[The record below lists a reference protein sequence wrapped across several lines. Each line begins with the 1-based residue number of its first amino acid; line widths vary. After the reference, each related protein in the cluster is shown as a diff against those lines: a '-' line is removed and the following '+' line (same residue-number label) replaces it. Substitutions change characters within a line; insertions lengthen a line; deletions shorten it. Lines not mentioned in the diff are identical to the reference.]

1 MSIKKAIERIC
12 LKMNDEDKE
21 ILNNF
26 VNKKK
31 QVLEFKEIQ
40 SIVRLLIDINN
51 KISPVVIKQE

>member
-1 MSIKKAIERIC
+1 
-12 LKMNDEDKE
+12 MNDEDKE